1 MQRWREG
8 VGLGTRDMQ
17 AAELFS
23 ACRGSVL
30 RRHGKYCCSL
40 RRQSSGYHDIITTHT
55 HTKKKQMQQEQS
67 QPSTAPPTVSTFE
80 NPRADVLLTR
90 NFIARS
96 LYSQDTGY
104 FATKDVIND
113 LPGPLEFGSML
124 GELHYRMDVKQASC
138 ISSTSTAGGPL

>member
-1 MQRWREG
+1 M
-8 VGLGTRDMQ
+8 GTRDMQ
-17 AAELFS
+17 AADLIS
-23 ACRGSVL
+23 VCRGSVL
-30 RRHGKYCCSL
+30 RRHGKYYRSL
-40 RRQSSGYHDIITTHT
+40 WRQSSGYHDRTTHK
-55 HTKKKQMQQEQS
+55 HKKKKQMQQEQS

-80 NPRADVLLTR
+80 NPPAGVLLTR
-90 NFIARS
+90 DFIARS

-138 ISSTSTAGGPL
+138 ISSTSTVVGGPL